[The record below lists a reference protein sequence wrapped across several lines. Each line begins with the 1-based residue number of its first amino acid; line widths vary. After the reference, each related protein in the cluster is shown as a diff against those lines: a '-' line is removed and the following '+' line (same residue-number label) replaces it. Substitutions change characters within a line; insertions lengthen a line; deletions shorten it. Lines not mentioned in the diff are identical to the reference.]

1 MNLLLLEDLHK
12 FITQMMYI
20 HLYSQNPNNIP
31 IIKNKHFKIL
41 QLYMLLVHR
50 YS

>member
-20 HLYSQNPNNIP
+20 PPYSRNPNNIP
-31 IIKNKHFKIL
+31 IIKNKHSKIL